1 MLPNELR
8 LLAIIATK
16 YIDMAHTL
24 KALPNLSPEE
34 SRDISDCIVKAQ
46 TEAAEL
52 AKAEAGNKP
61 KAVPVEPIEN
71 GK

>member
-34 SRDISDCIVKAQ
+34 SRDISDCIVKAHK
-46 TEAAEL
+46 EAVEL
-52 AKAEAGNKP
+52 EKSKP
-61 KAVPVEPIEN
+61 EENTNEEVAMPLPI
-71 GK
+71 KH